1 MKIVAFVVT
10 EGRTPEAALATMN
23 RAWPAYAEEMDRR
36 GLWRLGRELDF
47 PETAVTVRVR
57 DGETLLTDGPFAE
70 TKEFVAGFDVLD
82 CVDLD
87 EAIEVE
93 AKNPVAQ
100 FHPFEFRPFLDG
112 LRLGPGAPAFGKG
125 DDTAGIPYLLTGWVA
140 ETPADRPDDQA
151 LTQECD
157 AWRQELAARG
167 LLVLGNALG
176 GPETARTMRPQEREM
191 GGEMRLTDGPFL
203 DTAAFIASIDVL
215 SCADRQQAAELAATH
230 PLARDHAVE
239 VRPFYSE

>member
-10 EGRTPEAALATMN
+10 EGPTPEDALAIMN
-23 RAWPAYAEEMDRR
+23 RDWPAYAEEMDRR

-57 DGETLLTDGPFAE
+57 DGETLVTDGPFAE

-82 CVDLD
+82 CIDLD
-87 EAIEVE
+87 EAIAVE

-100 FHPFEFRPFLDG
+100 LHPFELRPFLDG
-112 LRLGPGAPAFGKG
+112 LRLGPGAPAFGQG
-125 DDTAGIPYLLTGWVA
+125 DDTAGSPYLLTGWVG
-140 ETPADRPDDQA
+140 EMPAAWPDDQA

-157 AWRQELAARG
+157 AWRQELEARG
-167 LLVLGNALG
+167 ILVLGNALG
-176 GPETARTMRPQEREM
+176 GPETARTMRPDH
-191 GGEMRLTDGPFL
+191 GEMRLTDGPFL
-203 DTAAFIASIDVL
+203 TTTEFIASVDVV
-215 SCADRQQAAELAATH
+215 SCADRQHAIEFAAAH
-230 PLARDHAVE
+230 PLARYHAIE